1 MTGKKEDF
9 LEQMKKQYDELN
21 YRWSRERDKFEA
33 GFQHASVDVRKEF
46 EEKREEYRKVRKDLR
61 EKIVDLEVASENA
74 WEDLKNGAE
83 NTWEALSKAFEKASS
98 HFKNKPR

>member
-1 MTGKKEDF
+1 MTVGKDDF

-21 YRWSRERDKFEA
+21 YRWSRKRDKFEA
-33 GFQHASVDVRKEF
+33 GFQHASVGARKEF
-46 EEKREEYRKVRKDLR
+46 EEKREEYRKLRKDLR

-74 WEDLKNGAE
+74 WEDLKDGAE